1 VNFGIGAKSIEN
13 QAHSGGAS
21 RGLLRACGLRA
32 GLLAVGVWLLT
43 VACAGAQHVTPQAA
57 PNPAPDP
64 AQNSD
69 PATASIHGEVE
80 SADGTVYEGAR
91 VELSRPGDPSV
102 ATQQT
107 DSGGAFNFA
116 NLPAGSFEITVS
128 SVGFVAQEIRGEL
141 FTGEAYDAHTIVLP
155 MAGAANS
162 VQVSAESLTEIAQV
176 QLNLEEQQRVLG
188 FFPNYYVSYDHNA
201 LPLTKRQKYQLAW
214 RSSIDPV
221 TFVLTG
227 AVAGIEQAT
236 NTLKGYGQ
244 GAQGYGERFGS
255 IYADGLTSTM
265 LGGAVLPSL
274 FKQDPRY
281 FYKGTGTVRSR
292 VLYAIAAA
300 VICKGDNGHWQFDYS
315 GILGGLASGGIS
327 NLYYPASDRSGVEV
341 TFENSL
347 IGTGESAVQNL
358 VQEFFIRSLTPHV
371 PAYSA
376 TQTP

>member
-13 QAHSGGAS
+13 QAHNGGAS
-21 RGLLRACGLRA
+21 RDLLRVRSLRRRLLVL
-32 GLLAVGVWLLT
+32 GVCLLAGV
-43 VACAGAQHVTPQAA
+43 CARAQQGPPQVA
-57 PNPAPDP
+57 PNA
-64 AQNSD
+64 D
-69 PATASIHGEVE
+69 PATGSIHGEVE

-91 VELSRPGDPSV
+91 VELSRPGDPSE

-116 NLPAGSFEITVS
+116 NLPPGSFKITVS
-128 SVGFVAQEIRGEL
+128 SAGFVTQEIRGEL
-141 FTGEAYDAHTIVLP
+141 LAGEAYDAHTIVLP
-155 MAGAANS
+155 MASAANS
-162 VQVSAESLTEIAQV
+162 VQVSAESRTEIAQV

-201 LPLTKRQKYQLAW
+201 LPLTTRQKYQLAW

-227 AVAGIEQAT
+227 AVAGIEQAS

-255 IYADGLTSTM
+255 IYADGFTSTM
-265 LGGAVLPSL
+265 IGGAILPSL

-281 FYKGTGTVRSR
+281 FYKGTGSVGSR
-292 VLYAIAAA
+292 VKYAIAAA

-341 TFENSL
+341 TFENLL

-358 VQEFFIRSLTPHV
+358 IQEFVIRRLTPRL
-371 PAYSA
+371 PAYRS
-376 TQTP
+376 P